1 MVNKPAHS
9 RSSPGDE
16 NYIKLLEARLSE
28 KQAKLDYIKRKI
40 RVAVEK
46 DRINGSEQLYNAE
59 RQADS
64 CVVAM
69 QEQLIKL
76 KAAGSDAWDR
86 SKMDA
91 EIAWEELSQSVKN
104 LVSRFS

>member
-9 RSSPGDE
+9 RSSPDNE

-28 KQAKLDYIKRKI
+28 KQAKLEYIKRKI
-40 RVAVEK
+40 QVAVEK
-46 DRINGSEQLYNAE
+46 DRINGSEQLHNAE

-64 CVVAM
+64 CVAAM
-69 QEQLIKL
+69 QEQLGKL

-86 SKMDA
+86 SKMDT
-91 EIAWEELSQSVKN
+91 EIAWEDLSQSVKN